1 MTSVVLDAS
10 ALLALLLN
18 EAGAETVK
26 ARLPGAFISGVNYA
40 EVLTRSIDL
49 GKRQEE
55 TIHQIGRLRL
65 DHWPFDAEQAVIAAS
80 LREATRPRGLSLA
93 DRACLAL
100 ALSRQLPVLTADRE
114 WQDLDVG
121 VKIELIR

>member
-1 MTSVVLDAS
+1 MISVVLDAS
-10 ALLALLLN
+10 ALLAMLLA
-18 EAGAETVK
+18 EVGADVVK
-26 ARLPGAFISGVNYA
+26 ARLPGAVISGVNYA
-40 EVLTRSIDL
+40 EVLTRAIDL
-49 GKRQEE
+49 GKRQDD

-80 LREATRPRGLSLA
+80 LREATRSLGLSLA

-100 ALSRQLPVLTADRE
+100 AMSRHIPVLTGDRD
-114 WQDLDVG
+114 WKDLDVG